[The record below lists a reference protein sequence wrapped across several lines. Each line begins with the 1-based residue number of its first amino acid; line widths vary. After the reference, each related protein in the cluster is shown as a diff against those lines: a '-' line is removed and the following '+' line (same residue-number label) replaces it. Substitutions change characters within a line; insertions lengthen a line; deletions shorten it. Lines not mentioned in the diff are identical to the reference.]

1 MPPSLRLCNLVPPFA
16 YNRRRPALFNFTSS
30 KHRGEHEMKD
40 MADVALNVAKQR
52 GASYADIRINRTL
65 NQFINTRE
73 KIVQNVTNTES
84 FGFGVR
90 VLVDGSWGFAASSR
104 VEKAEIE
111 KVTERAI
118 TMARANKAIQRNRIE
133 LVPVEKYPDAKFTT
147 PVTQDPFTVPL
158 GEKAD
163 YLLKVN
169 AEAMKAK
176 GPGPMF
182 VNSAMFFVKE

>member
-1 MPPSLRLCNLVPPFA
+1 
-16 YNRRRPALFNFTSS
+16 
-30 KHRGEHEMKD
+30 MKD

-90 VLVDGSWGFAASSR
+90 VIVDGSWGFAASSR

-118 TMARANKAIQRNRIE
+118 SMAKANKAIQRNRIE

-147 PVTQDPFTVPL
+147 PVKQDPFTVSL
-158 GEKAD
+158 AEKAD

-169 AEAMKAK
+169 AEAMKTK

-182 VNSAMFFVKE
+182 VNSAMFFVKEEKFFASTEGSYITQTLIRSFPTFNITSVNALDRNI